1 MRKKEIIRRGLAIA
15 LASVLILS
23 EGMPAFAMESM
34 TVSGG
39 DISDGDFRDSGEN
52 PAETSTGEAVEE
64 NTAEM
69 FPGMAEGYTFNE
81 EEIAEKAEVQE
92 YAEDWRACEENSY
105 VSGELIFLAD
115 TKEEALLYAEAYN
128 ATLTEYSYGVAVIT
142 LNASDE
148 FAEATVMNAMEA
160 AADPNS
166 NLPAVWPNYY
176 QYLDTEN
183 LDGMAHASV
192 AEVIVNPS
200 TEGDSDPFL
209 STDSQYCQ
217 WFHYAVNSHI
227 AHKGGITGKGI
238 KVAVIDTGI
247 NTSHEEF
254 SNALTIDIGCG
265 VEDDNNH
272 GSNVCGIIG
281 AMANNGKGGCGI
293 APDCTLMSIR
303 VFQNNSATEANVVRG
318 INAAVENDANIINMS
333 LGGSNYSDVYQ
344 QAIDNAYQEGVVI
357 FCSAGNNYADSI
369 HYPGGYNH
377 AVSVAALNQNL
388 TRAAFSN
395 YGKTVRY
402 AAPGVQM
409 WAPYKF
415 YNGVSSS
422 TIYGSMQG
430 TSQASPVMA
439 GCAALLYAYVDGSG
453 SQKVENVLAAL
464 DKSCTKLPGVGVE
477 KGIVN
482 MAKALGMTEDTAAPP
497 KPVFNRTAGTYNTK
511 QLSISITAE
520 PGTLIYYSVDGK
532 PVTYRNGKLSDN
544 AILYEN
550 ESFLIGGKGT
560 ITVNAI
566 AVKQSNQLSSANA
579 SARYILK
586 PSVEEVTVTSKNGVN
601 YVAQGRTLA
610 LQASLYPDYA
620 ADKKVT
626 WSITNCPDGKVS
638 ISNSGVV
645 KVNADA
651 EPKSYLVNAT
661 SSNGKTGIFTIKV
674 LKSYN
679 PVTSVNLK
687 NRKVSVLAGKSLN
700 IKDITVMHQD
710 KTGGKLSDLQWSSSD
725 NTVAVVSVTDSS
737 DPSKG
742 AGTLTIN
749 TIKAG
754 KIKVTGTAKDGNG
767 KSLTIEVNVTER
779 VYGLK
784 ISGSHTVA
792 AGRYINLTTTTEQK
806 PTDGRLEWSVSPAGK
821 GVSVANG
828 RVTAKPDALRMT
840 YTITAKARDGSG
852 ATAKYDVTVV
862 NSAATRL
869 KVKTTSVKL
878 DRLGSNA
885 EKLIPVD
892 CDSDCWDVKS
902 SNPDM
907 LTAEKYIS
915 SEESY
920 VRINA
925 TGKAIGKV
933 SVTVY
938 TTDGSNKKVTLK
950 ADVRNPVGKLMI
962 APETGHSNYIAKGTR
977 VKMSAKFITDSGQI
991 DNNQK
996 KIIWSSSDKS
1006 IMVVDSG
1013 GYVTCRASSGSATIT
1028 ATTADGS
1035 KKATYYFTAVDQIK
1049 DMAARYT
1056 ENGRLYTLN
1065 KETVLEPNKIADYEI
1080 YILEGD
1086 AVHTASQSRF
1096 TAKCSG
1102 SGIEAG
1108 IRASNGK
1115 IYLRVQT
1122 KDTGTYKVTVACNDG
1137 SKASVNYTFYVS
1149 DNIN

>member
-1 MRKKEIIRRGLAIA
+1 MRKKEIIRRGLAIV

-23 EGMPAFAMESM
+23 EGMPSYATESI

-39 DISDGDFRDSGEN
+39 DISDGDFCDSGEN
-52 PAETSTGEAVEE
+52 PAETSTGEAVGE
-64 NTAEM
+64 TIAEM

-81 EEIAEKAEVQE
+81 EEITEKAEVQE
-92 YAEDWRACEENSY
+92 HAEDWRSCEENSY

-176 QYLDTEN
+176 QYLDTE
-183 LDGMAHASV
+183 
-192 AEVIVNPS
+192 E
-200 TEGDSDPFL
+200 TSDPFL
-209 STDSQYCQ
+209 STDSPYCQ

-254 SNALTIDIGCG
+254 SSALTIDIGCG

-281 AMANNGKGGCGI
+281 ATASNGKGGCGI
-293 APDCTLMSIR
+293 APDCTLISIK
-303 VFQNNSATEANVVRG
+303 VFKNNIASSDDVMRG
-318 INAAVENDANIINMS
+318 INAAVENGSHIINMS
-333 LGGSNYSDVYQ
+333 LGGANYSDAYQ
-344 QAIDNAYQEGVVI
+344 QVINNAYEEGVVI

-369 HYPGGYNH
+369 HYPGGYEH
-377 AVSVAALNQNL
+377 TVAVAALNQNL

-415 YNGVSSS
+415 SNGVSNSAA
-422 TIYGSMQG
+422 YGSMQG

-453 SQKVENVLAAL
+453 PQKVENVLAAL
-464 DKSCTKLPGVGVE
+464 DKSCTKLPGAGVE

-482 MAKALGMTEDTAAPP
+482 MAKAFGMTEDTAAPP
-497 KPVFNRTAGTYNTK
+497 KPVINRTAGTYNTK
-511 QLSISITAE
+511 ELSVSITAE
-520 PGTLIYYSVDGK
+520 PGTLVYYSVDGK
-532 PVTYRNGKLSDN
+532 PVTYKNGKLSDN
-544 AILYEN
+544 AILYKD

-560 ITVNAI
+560 VTVNAI
-566 AVKQSNQLSSANA
+566 AIKQSNQLASANA

-586 PSVEEVTVTSKNGVN
+586 PAVEEVTVTSRNGVN

-610 LQASLYPDYA
+610 LQASLYPDYTP
-620 ADKKVT
+620 DKKVT

-638 ISNSGVV
+638 INNSGVV
-645 KVNADA
+645 KVSIDA
-651 EPKSYLVNAT
+651 VPDTYYVNAT
-661 SSNGKTGIFTIKV
+661 SVNGKIGIFTIKV
-674 LKSYN
+674 LKSAN
-679 PVTSVNLK
+679 PVTSVYLK
-687 NRKVSVLAGKSLN
+687 NRKVSVLAGKSLT

-710 KTGGKLSDLQWSSSD
+710 RTGGKLSDLQWSSSD
-725 NTVAVVSVTDSS
+725 NSVAVVSVTDSA

-742 AGTLTIN
+742 AGTLTIK

-754 KIKVTGTAKDGNG
+754 KINVIGTAKDGNG
-767 KSLTIEVNVTER
+767 KSLIIEVTVTEP
-779 VYGLK
+779 VYGLQ

-792 AGRYINLTTTTEQK
+792 AGRYITLTTTTQQK
-806 PTDGRLEWSVSPAGK
+806 PTDGRLEWSVSPADK
-821 GVSVANG
+821 GVSVING
-828 RVTAKPDALRMT
+828 RVTAKSDALRRT
-840 YTITAKARDGSG
+840 YTITAKAKDGSG

-862 NSAATRL
+862 NTAAARL
-869 KVKTTSVKL
+869 KVQTTGAKL

-892 CDSDCWDVKS
+892 CDSDCWDVNS
-902 SNPDM
+902 SNPDI
-907 LTAEKYIS
+907 LKAEKYVS
-915 SEESY
+915 PEGSY
-920 VRINA
+920 VRICA
-925 TGKAIGKV
+925 TGKATGKV

-938 TTDGSNKKVTLK
+938 TTDGSNRK
-950 ADVRNPVGKLMI
+950 AILHTEVKNPVGKLMI
-962 APETGHSNYIAKGTR
+962 APASGHSGYIAKGTR
-977 VKMSAKFITDSGQI
+977 VKMTAKFITDNGQI
-991 DNNQK
+991 DNAQK
-996 KIIWSSSDKS
+996 KIIWSTSDKN
-1006 IMVVDSG
+1006 IIAVDSNG
-1013 GYVTCRASSGSATIT
+1013 NVTCKATSGSATIT

-1049 DMAARYT
+1049 DMAAYYS
-1056 ENGRLYTLN
+1056 EGGRTYMLN
-1065 KETVLEPNKIADYEI
+1065 KETALATNKIADYEI
-1080 YILEGD
+1080 HIVEGG
-1086 AVHTASQSRF
+1086 AVKKASQLRF
-1096 TAKCSG
+1096 TAKSSSPG
-1102 SGIEAG
+1102 LEAG
-1108 IRASNGK
+1108 IRTSNGK

-1122 KDTGTYKVTVACNDG
+1122 KDAGTYKVTVACNDG
-1137 SKASVNYTFYVS
+1137 SKASVSYTIYVS